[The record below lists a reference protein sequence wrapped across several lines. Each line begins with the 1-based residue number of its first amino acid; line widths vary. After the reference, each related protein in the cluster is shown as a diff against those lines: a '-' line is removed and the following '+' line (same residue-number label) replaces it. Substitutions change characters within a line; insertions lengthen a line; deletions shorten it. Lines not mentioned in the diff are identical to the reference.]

1 MREMSLALCLTLL
14 LSGCSPRVYQSGNMV
29 QEARLI
35 EDRFITKDGSVLP
48 VKKWL
53 PENNIQAIII
63 ALHGFN
69 DYSKFFQMPA
79 EFLSLH
85 GIASYSYDQR
95 GFGQSPARGYWHGV
109 DTLTSDLITFINL
122 IKRKHR
128 GIPIYILGH
137 SMGGAVVIATM
148 TRKDA
153 PSVDGLILAAPAVWG
168 RATMPWYQ
176 TVLLEVLSHTM
187 PWLTLT
193 GKGFEIIPSDNI
205 EMLRAQG
212 RDPLVIKATR
222 VDAIYGL
229 ANLMDIALQNAR
241 FLEKYRTLFLYGEKD
256 QVIPENA
263 VNKFLQDLNKNSM
276 GDRTL
281 VFFPDGY
288 HMLLRDLHA
297 ETAWHQIWTWIKR
310 NSGSVHTEVSAGMDN
325 SGSLKHN

>member
-1 MREMSLALCLTLL
+1 MTLALCLMLL
-14 LSGCSPRVYQSGNMV
+14 LSSCSPRVYQSGSIT
-29 QEARLI
+29 QQAQLI
-35 EDRFITKDGSVLP
+35 DDRFITKNGFVLS

-53 PENNIQAIII
+53 PKKNIQAVII

-79 EFLSLH
+79 EFLSQH
-85 GIASYSYDQR
+85 GIASYAYDQR
-95 GFGQSPARGYWHGV
+95 GFGQSYARGYWHGV

-122 IKRKHR
+122 VKRRHR
-128 GIPIYILGH
+128 DIPVYILGH

-153 PSVDGLILAAPAVWG
+153 PLVDGLILAAPAVWG

-176 TVLLEVLSHTM
+176 TALLEVLSHTM

-241 FLEKYRTLFLYGEKD
+241 YLEKYRTLFLYGEKD

-263 VNKFLQDLNKNSM
+263 VNRFLQDLNKNSM

-297 ETAWHQIWTWIKR
+297 ETAWHQIWAWIKK
-310 NSGSVHTEVSAGMDN
+310 NSRPLHTETTAGRDN
-325 SGSLKHN
+325 QDL

>member
-1 MREMSLALCLTLL
+1 MRKISFALCLIFVLG
-14 LSGCSPRVYQSGNMV
+14 SCSPRVYHAGNIT
-29 QEARLI
+29 QEAQLI
-35 EDRFITKDGSVLP
+35 EDRFVTKDGVVLP
-48 VKKWL
+48 VKRWL

-79 EFLSLH
+79 KFLSQH
-85 GIASYSYDQR
+85 GIASYAYDQR

-109 DTLTSDLITFINL
+109 DTLTDDLITFIDL
-122 IKRKHR
+122 IKRQHR
-128 GIPIYILGH
+128 GIPIYVLGH

-148 TRKDA
+148 TRNDA
-153 PSVDGLILAAPAVWG
+153 PAVDGLILAAPAVWG

-205 EMLRAQG
+205 DMLREQG

-229 ANLMDIALQNAR
+229 ANLMDIALKNAR
-241 FLEKYRTLFLYGEKD
+241 YLENYRTLFLYGEKD

-263 VNKFLQDLNKNSM
+263 VNKFLQDLNKNSL

-297 ETAWHQIWTWIKR
+297 ETAWHQIWAWI
-310 NSGSVHTEVSAGMDN
+310 NSNPGSILHTETSVGMD
-325 SGSLKHN
+325 KPFR